1 MRKTAILAL
10 LPAALALAGCSVWED
25 RSGCPGWLYLELSAR
40 SLAVAGDYPTRVSI
54 FHGGLKDTLLLS
66 KDSPSDW
73 IQVKKGTVQLR
84 GILRNGASD
93 LQAWG
98 GECDSLWAY
107 SAELTMQAEE
117 RSATVTLHKRFA
129 TIWFSFDDAPD
140 AEQYRM
146 VIRSPG
152 EFRCL
157 LDASGGEASARLP
170 AIGDESLELC
180 CLSSDTGGTL
190 WEWVVETMSNPMVV
204 SEFERQSYAMS
215 ADLPEMADLGSLS
228 AKLENG
234 MLNVTIKK
242 RPETQPKKIDI
253 L

>member
-190 WEWVVETMSNPMVV
+190 WEW
-204 SEFERQSYAMS
+204 
-215 ADLPEMADLGSLS
+215 DLGAALLAAGYDWGAEDLSDARVRVSLAPLDIS
-228 AKLENG
+228 VSVVPWEGNGGIVLE
-234 MLNVTIKK
+234 L
-242 RPETQPKKIDI
+242 
-253 L
+253 

>member
-107 SAELTMQAEE
+107 SAELTMQDEE

-190 WEWVVETMSNPMVV
+190 WEW
-204 SEFERQSYAMS
+204 
-215 ADLPEMADLGSLS
+215 DLGAALLAAGYDWGAEDLSDARVRVSLAPLDIS
-228 AKLENG
+228 VSVVPWEGNGGIVLE
-234 MLNVTIKK
+234 L
-242 RPETQPKKIDI
+242 
-253 L
+253 

>member
-1 MRKTAILAL
+1 MRKIAILAL

-25 RSGCPGWLYLELSAR
+25 RSGCPGWLYLELSAK
-40 SLAVAGDYPTRVSI
+40 SLAVAGNHPTRVSI
-54 FHGGLKDTLLLS
+54 FHGGMKDTLLLS
-66 KDSPSDW
+66 KDSPSGW
-73 IQVKKGTVQLR
+73 IQVKKGVVEVR
-84 GILRNGASD
+84 GILENGASD

-117 RSATVTLHKRFA
+117 RSALVTLHKRFA

-140 AEQYRM
+140 TDQYSM

-170 AIGDESLELC
+170 AIGDAALELC
-180 CLSSDTGGTL
+180 CLSSDGCSTL
-190 WEWVVETMSNPMVV
+190 WEW
-204 SEFERQSYAMS
+204 
-215 ADLPEMADLGSLS
+215 DLGAALLAAGYDWGAEDLSDARVRVSLAPLDITVS
-228 AKLENG
+228 IVPWEGNGGIVLE
-234 MLNVTIKK
+234 L
-242 RPETQPKKIDI
+242 
-253 L
+253 

>member
-107 SAELTMQAEE
+107 SAELTVQAEE

-190 WEWVVETMSNPMVV
+190 WEW
-204 SEFERQSYAMS
+204 
-215 ADLPEMADLGSLS
+215 DLGAALLAAGYDWGAEDLSDARVRVSLAPLDIS
-228 AKLENG
+228 VSIVPWEGNGGIVLE
-234 MLNVTIKK
+234 L
-242 RPETQPKKIDI
+242 
-253 L
+253 